1 MIEELLGGKTAER
14 TLLYIAAMGQ
24 GYPAEIS
31 RTFNMSNTQT
41 QRTAE
46 RLENA
51 DILVSK
57 NIGRTRVYQ
66 LNDKW
71 YLATKLKALF
81 DEALLYM
88 PIDEQE
94 IYFGKRQK
102 PRKKNKRI

>member
-41 QRTAE
+41 QRTVE

-71 YLATKLKALF
+71 YLATKLKALL